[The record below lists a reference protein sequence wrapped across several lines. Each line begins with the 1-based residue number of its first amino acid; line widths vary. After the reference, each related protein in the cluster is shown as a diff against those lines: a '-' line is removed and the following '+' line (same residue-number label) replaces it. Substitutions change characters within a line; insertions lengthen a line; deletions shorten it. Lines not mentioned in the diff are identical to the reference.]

1 MPSIASSVNSTDPRN
16 SWCPVT
22 IPSSHQRSSFGVVTV
37 LSLVG
42 PKATCCGPNAS
53 SGPGTWWFGVVR
65 LPLRRF
71 PSPVAMV
78 AMVAEVRAESQGVE
92 ENRIWPRFWGCHRC
106 AGTAWEPQRCG
117 KSRMSM
123 FSIFCAYVP
132 AKFVFFCN
140 TFSETESSKELLR
153 FQKVQMALMA
163 LSTCRQCCCVGRISE
178 LHRVGLC
185 RSSGWDL
192 TSAWDAAVTTSA
204 VIEWLNC
211 NCPHTIR
218 NSG

>member
-42 PKATCCGPNAS
+42 PKATCCGPNVS

-65 LPLRRF
+65 LPLRHGSHGRRGSSRIPRGGRKSHLAPILGV
-71 PSPVAMV
+71 PSMRRDSLGASEMWEIQDVDVFNFLRM
-78 AMVAEVRAESQGVE
+78 
-92 ENRIWPRFWGCHRC
+92 C
-106 AGTAWEPQRCG
+106 ASKICF
-117 KSRMSM
+117 
-123 FSIFCAYVP
+123 FS
-132 AKFVFFCN
+132 CN
-140 TFSETESSKELLR
+140 TFSETESSRELLR

-204 VIEWLNC
+204 VLEWLNC